1 MDCWDELRYFDSIP
15 TTVSPR
21 RHQALDLTSLLT
33 DRTNAGKVVVTLRGG
48 RKFFGILRSFDQFA
62 NLVLQDTYEKYFA
75 VPEKVYGEE
84 YRGTYIIRGENVEL
98 MGEVN
103 LDEDLAA
110 LDYEEKHG
118 VTVNG
123 YKKVEFAEAKKLALK
138 TMQKEAK
145 EIKAKNELLMGI

>member
-1 MDCWDELRYFDSIP
+1 MFAVECGCQTFFLIQP
-15 TTVSPR
+15 TYHNKEHVANS
-21 RHQALDLTSLLT
+21 
-33 DRTNAGKVVVTLRGG
+33 GKVVVTLRGG

-138 TMQKEAK
+138 TLQKEAK

>member
-1 MDCWDELRYFDSIP
+1 M
-15 TTVSPR
+15 
-21 RHQALDLTSLLT
+21 
-33 DRTNAGKVVVTLRGG
+33 TLRGG

-75 VPEKVYGEE
+75 VAEKVYGEE

-110 LDYEEKHG
+110 IDFEEKNG

-123 YKKVEFAEAKKLALK
+123 YKKVSFDEAKKLAQAH
-138 TMQKEAK
+138 MAGEAK
-145 EIKAKNELLMGI
+145 LVKAKNELLMGF